1 MNIRF
6 PTSPAFP
13 AGIERQ
19 KRPILSPLGALF
31 TSPKQVVFMSGLT
44 LNVVYASLG
53 IAGLIALACL
63 ADLISGAPFGGQTM
77 YDILF
82 MMASG
87 ITIYMGIDCLKE
99 G

>member
-1 MNIRF
+1 
-6 PTSPAFP
+6 
-13 AGIERQ
+13 
-19 KRPILSPLGALF
+19 
-31 TSPKQVVFMSGLT
+31 MSGLT

-53 IAGLIALACL
+53 IAGLIAVACL
-63 ADLISGAPFGGQTM
+63 ADLILGAPFGGQTM

-82 MMASG
+82 LMASG